1 MKRLIEASSNP
12 GDTVLDPCMGSA
24 SVGLASLM
32 SDRDFIGYDISLDY
46 VTKASI
52 RLDEFQK
59 ENNPWLKK
67 LLRRQT
73 TTV

>member
-24 SVGLASLM
+24 SVGLACLM
-32 SDRDFIGYDISLDY
+32 SDRNFIGYDISLDY

-52 RLDEFQK
+52 RLTDFNTED
-59 ENNPWLKK
+59 NAWLKK
-67 LLRRQT
+67 LNKRAISA
-73 TTV
+73 